1 MNVMQRVRQRRSPL
15 GLIVCGP
22 ALRLLSDEVKIC
34 EAVVMIIT
42 KIVLVVIT
50 VIIIMVMVMMLV
62 VMMLTI
68 IMVKKSFPFFFETLL
83 IRIFTTVNL
92 YPVREGM

>member
-1 MNVMQRVRQRRSPL
+1 MNVMQRVRQRHSPL

-50 VIIIMVMVMMLV
+50 VIIIMVMEMMLA

-68 IMVKKSFPFFFETLL
+68 IMEKGFTFTFETLL
-83 IRIFTTVNL
+83 VRIFSTVNL